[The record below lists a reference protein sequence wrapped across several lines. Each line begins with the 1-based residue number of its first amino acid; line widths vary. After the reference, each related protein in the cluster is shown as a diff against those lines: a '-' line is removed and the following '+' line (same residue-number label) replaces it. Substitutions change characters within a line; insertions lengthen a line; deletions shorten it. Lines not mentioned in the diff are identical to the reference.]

1 MLRNR
6 HVLTLFTSKC
16 ASRNSLHFFHIST
29 LKSRPN
35 MVCFDTFDCQMCF
48 APQWRALF
56 NIATSKSAPDLK
68 CFDTLYFQMCSHH
81 KGMHFFDT
89 STCKNAPKPRCFDTF
104 SFKMCFVPQRCAIF
118 HLSSGQLA
126 TSAPAALASTFRH
139 SGDTRQWKNTV
150 FRDFP
155 TFSHTCGVSL
165 PHLLH
170 V

>member
-1 MLRNR
+1 MTL
-6 HVLTLFTSKC
+6 LTAKC
-16 ASRNSLHFFHIST
+16 ASHHNGVHF
-29 LKSRPN
+29 
-35 MVCFDTFDCQMCF
+35 
-48 APQWRALF
+48 F

-155 TFSHTCGVSL
+155 TFSRTCIFSL
-165 PHLLH
+165 LTVFFSDLLHLLSSPF
-170 V
+170 